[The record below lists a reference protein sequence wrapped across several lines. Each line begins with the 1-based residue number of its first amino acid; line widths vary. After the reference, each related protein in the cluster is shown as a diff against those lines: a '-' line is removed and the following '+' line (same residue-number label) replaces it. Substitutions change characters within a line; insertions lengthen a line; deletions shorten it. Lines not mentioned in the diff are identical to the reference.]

1 MGALHET
8 DSSLK
13 KILFVESYP
22 HVMFGQ
28 QRTMLSLLETCP
40 TTGVEP
46 MVAVTG
52 EGPFVEEVR
61 RRAVPVTI
69 LPYPGLLSSYGGA
82 IYGYRGWRRLQMV
95 GQLAGY
101 VMTIRRTLKLLGID
115 GVFCNDMRGLLT
127 VGLAARSLGLPVMI
141 WDKLDKPHGWLDWL
155 QLSLVSRNLIISDAV
170 KTKYPAWQKQFF
182 RNRIHKIFNGADLSR
197 FDAARSIRNELPGE
211 PQDVL
216 LAIVG
221 TINERKGHDRIFAVW
236 PDLVQACPNARLLV
250 IGETAGNAED
260 QRFSDGLPNRDH
272 PRIHFL
278 GMRSDVPNLMRS
290 IDILLV
296 PSRHEGMGQVTV
308 EAMASRVPV
317 IGANAGGIPEVVVDG
332 ETGLIVDGDDHA
344 GWLAAMSRLV
354 ASPELRVRMGTAGR
368 RRAEDEFNRPVQMA
382 KVMGHCMEMAHGR

>member
-1 MGALHET
+1 M
-8 DSSLK
+8 K

-40 TTGVEP
+40 NTGVDP

-82 IYGYRGWRRLQMV
+82 IYGYRGWRRLRML
-95 GQLAGY
+95 GQLASY
-101 VMTIRRTLKLLGID
+101 VMAIRRTLKSLGID

-170 KTKYPAWQKQFF
+170 KTKYPEWQKKLFTH
-182 RNRIHKIFNGADLSR
+182 RIHKIPDGADLAR
-197 FDAARSIRNELPGE
+197 FDDARSIRQELPGATG
-211 PQDVL
+211 DVL

-221 TINERKGHDRIFAVW
+221 SITERKGHDRIFSVW
-236 PDLVQACPNARLLV
+236 PDLMQTCPEARLLV
-250 IGETAGNAED
+250 IGEISGNETDA
-260 QRFSDGLPNRDH
+260 QYAAQLTNREH

-278 GMRSDVPNLMRS
+278 GMRDDVPELMRS

-296 PSRHEGMGQVTV
+296 PSRHEGMGLVIV
-308 EAMASRVPV
+308 EAMAAQIPV

-332 ETGLIVDGDDHA
+332 ETGLIVDGDDRS

-354 ASPELRVRMGTAGR
+354 ASPELRARMGRAGR
-368 RRAEDEFNRPVQMA
+368 RRAENEFNRPVQMA